1 MAKKLNRP
9 SWFKVFLNQKAF
21 LDATPD
27 EAVGRAFKAA
37 MQYFATGELPHVD
50 PAAAPAF
57 AGFKEHIDECF
68 ADFQEASEK
77 NRRNVANRWG
87 GNATSGNKTI
97 PADTSG
103 IPRSERVR
111 PDTTDT
117 EAEAEADAEGDNNV
131 YKGNKVE
138 NGCAENQPIQLQSPP
153 PATPDQYREARERV
167 YRAMIANGM
176 SPEEAARQTGW
187 RGEES
192 EVNADAV

>member
-1 MAKKLNRP
+1 MAKKQNRP

-21 LDATPD
+21 LDATSD

-37 MQYFATGELPHVD
+37 MQYFATGELPRVD

-68 ADFQEASEK
+68 TDFQEASEK

-87 GNATSGNKTI
+87 GSTTNANETI

-103 IPRSERVR
+103 IPRNPKVR
-111 PDTTDT
+111 PNTTDT
-117 EAEAEADAEGDNNV
+117 EAEAEAEGENNV
-131 YKGNKVE
+131 YKGDKGE
-138 NGCAENQPIQLQSPP
+138 NGSAENQPIHRQEPP
-153 PATPDQYREARERV
+153 PATPDQYRAAQQRV

-176 SPEEAARQTGW
+176 APDEAARQTGW

-192 EVNADAV
+192 EVCAGAV